1 MRPREPSHIN
11 IIQAYRPPCAKCG
24 GLTSLSRIEPDD
36 EAGYDLRTFECDACG
51 TSEVVKIKF
60 R

>member
-1 MRPREPSHIN
+1 MRPSEPSHLN
-11 IIQAYRPPCAKCG
+11 LVRAYRPPCTKCG

-36 EAGYDLRTFECDACG
+36 EPGYDLRTFECDMCG
-51 TSEVVKIKF
+51 RSEIVKIKF